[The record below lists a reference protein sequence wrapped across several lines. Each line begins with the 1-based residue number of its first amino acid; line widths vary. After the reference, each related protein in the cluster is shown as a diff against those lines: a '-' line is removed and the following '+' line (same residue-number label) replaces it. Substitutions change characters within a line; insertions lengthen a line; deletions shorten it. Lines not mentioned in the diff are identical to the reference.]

1 MSEDAKNAP
10 TSPQAWAKI
19 EADYR
24 AGIKSLRQIGSDHG
38 VTEGAIRKRAKK
50 EDWERDLGE
59 KVRAKA
65 EALVRKEAV
74 RKEVR
79 ETNRVPEADI
89 IEANALGVA
98 TVMLSQ
104 RSDIQRSRSLAMRLL
119 GELEQV
125 TDHGD
130 TLEAI
135 ADMLLDPNGDENLDD
150 NAAKARRQRMMDS
163 LNKAISLNGRVDNIK
178 KLTDTLKT
186 LVGLEREAYGIGADD
201 GKSKGYEDLLDDL

>member
-89 IEANALGVA
+89 IEANANVVA
-98 TVMLSQ
+98 AVMVAH
-104 RSDIQRSRSLAMRLL
+104 RKDIGRGRTLAMHLLEELEGQTFNPELMKQL
-119 GELEQV
+119 GELMYNPDEKGR
-125 TDHGD
+125 DK
-130 TLEAI
+130 LNEAYF
-135 ADMLLDPNGDENLDD
+135 
-150 NAAKARRQRMMDS
+150 KT
-163 LNKAISLNGRVDNIK
+163 ISSSGRISSMK
-178 KLTDTLKT
+178 QLADTLKT
-186 LVGLEREAYGIGADD
+186 LVALEREAFNIGVD
-201 GKSKGYEDLLDDL
+201 SNKGPGSLEDWLDTL